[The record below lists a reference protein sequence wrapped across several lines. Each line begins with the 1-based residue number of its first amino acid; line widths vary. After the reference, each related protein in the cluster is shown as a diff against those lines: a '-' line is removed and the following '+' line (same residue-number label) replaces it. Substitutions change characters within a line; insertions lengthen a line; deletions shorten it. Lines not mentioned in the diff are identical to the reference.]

1 MTGEKQNRGGPR
13 TRRVLPR
20 FALVLPVSMVL
31 LVAAAPGASAAI
43 GGVGRG
49 EVVGVDRKILI
60 VADYGPTTPDNPPR
74 LTLTEPDGSPVV
86 VASAPSMLLESG
98 RLSYTFDTQCWV
110 ASAPNNPCVT
120 PQPARNGTWTLA
132 QTGGASDDTVSFQL
146 LIAPRA
152 PTAVTAV
159 ATSPR
164 DMRVSWRRGAE
175 PDLTEFTVFDGE
187 ESVRDGLAPDDVC
200 DDAGVCGTDISAP
213 SDGTGEH
220 TYRVRAARSDGMD
233 GFLVSPRSAS
243 ASGTFLAPLAS
254 PEPSDP
260 GARPAPGGSPDGAS
274 PGASGSPSPGAS
286 GSPGAVA
293 SPSAGGSG
301 SVSDR
306 AAAGRQAF
314 SLGFNAF
321 APKLGIP
328 KLPPLPKAPQA
339 PAVANLPDGTF
350 EPTLGFE
357 DQVLQE
363 EAEPGGGAA
372 ARVTSAVGNAIDSE
386 RLARSAAGALVLLLI
401 GAHLRR
407 WLGAAPQD

>member
-1 MTGEKQNRGGPR
+1 MTGETQYRGGPR

-20 FALVLPVSMVL
+20 LVVMLPVSMVL

-49 EVVGVDRKILI
+49 EVVRVDRKIPI
-60 VADYGPTTPDNPPR
+60 VADYGPAAPDSPPR
-74 LTLTEPDGSPVV
+74 LTLTEPGGPPVV
-86 VASAPSMLLESG
+86 VASAPFVLLESG
-98 RLSYTFDTQCWV
+98 RLNYSFDTQCWV

-120 PQPARNGTWTLA
+120 PRPARNGIWTLA
-132 QTGGASDDTVSFQL
+132 QTGGASDTVPFQL

-152 PTAVTAV
+152 PTAVTAI

-175 PDLTEFTVFDGE
+175 PDLTEYTVFEGE
-187 ESVRDGLAPDDVC
+187 TPVRDGLAPDDIC
-200 DDAGVCGTDISAP
+200 DDAGACGTDVSYP

-220 TYRVRAARSDGMD
+220 TYTVRAARSDGMD
-233 GFLVSPRSAS
+233 DFLVSPRSAS

-254 PEPSDP
+254 PQPTDP
-260 GARPAPGGSPDGAS
+260 GASPAPGGGTDGLS

-286 GSPGAVA
+286 SSPGAVA
-293 SPSAGGSG
+293 SPGAGGSG
-301 SVSDR
+301 NVSDQ
-306 AAAGRQAF
+306 AAARRQAF
-314 SLGFNAF
+314 SLGFDAF

-357 DQVLQE
+357 DQVLRE

-407 WLGAAPQD
+407 WLGAAPQE